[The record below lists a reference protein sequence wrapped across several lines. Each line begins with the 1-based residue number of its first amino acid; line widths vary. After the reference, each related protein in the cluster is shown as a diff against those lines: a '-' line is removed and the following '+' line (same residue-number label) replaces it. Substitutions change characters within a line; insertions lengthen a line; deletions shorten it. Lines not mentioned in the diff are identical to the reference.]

1 MPAPERTIVAI
12 VADHVARARIVAA
25 GESDF
30 HVEFCDRAPDA
41 IGLIRSR
48 PVGLLVVA
56 PRDAAGTTTA
66 STVAVLRDLD
76 PALRIVAY
84 GRAEG
89 AEGHALF
96 ALAACGA
103 RTVVIRDRED
113 APEAFRSALHAQAPD
128 QLQEKLESR
137 ISSLRHP
144 GARAALSWLVHATGS
159 PGLGDLARALSV
171 KPRTLLNWFATEGLR
186 SPAHVIA
193 LLRLLR
199 VALAARDP
207 RHTFEELANTFG
219 FGSVA
224 NLRKRLHRHAGL
236 RLHDLRTDRG
246 TDALVDAIAPAAH
259 ALPSPTTRAAA
270 P

>member
-12 VADHVARARIVAA
+12 VADHVGRARIVAA
-25 GESDF
+25 AESEF
-30 HVEFCDRAPDA
+30 RVEFCDRAPDA

-56 PRDAAGTTTA
+56 ARDAAGTATA
-66 STVAVLRDLD
+66 PTVAVLHDLD

-89 AEGHALF
+89 PEGHALF
-96 ALAACGA
+96 ALATCGA
-103 RTVVIRDRED
+103 RAVVIRDRED
-113 APEAFRSALHAQAPD
+113 APEAFRSVLHAQAPD

-137 ISSLRHP
+137 ICSVRHP
-144 GARAALSWLVHATGS
+144 GARAALSWLLHATGS

-171 KPRTLLNWFATEGLR
+171 TPRTLLNWFATEGLR

-207 RHTFEELANTFG
+207 RRTFEGLASTFG
-219 FGSVA
+219 FASVA
-224 NLRKRLHRHAGL
+224 NLRKSLHRHARL
-236 RLHDLRTDRG
+236 TLHDLRAEHSIGALLHLLIPVR
-246 TDALVDAIAPAAH
+246 DAPNPNSRE
-259 ALPSPTTRAAA
+259 ALS
-270 P
+270 